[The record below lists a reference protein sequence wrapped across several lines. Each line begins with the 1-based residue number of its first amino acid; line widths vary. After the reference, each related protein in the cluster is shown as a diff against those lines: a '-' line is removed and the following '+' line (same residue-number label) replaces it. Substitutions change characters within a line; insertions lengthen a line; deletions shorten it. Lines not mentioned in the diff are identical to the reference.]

1 MADPLTAAYALRLGD
16 DALILSHR
24 LSEWVG
30 HGPELEEDI
39 ALANTALDLLGQARL
54 LLSHA
59 GEQEGKG
66 RGEDALAYGRDVL
79 DFSNLLL
86 VEQPNGD
93 FAQTMMRQFLFDAY
107 AVELW
112 PRLSTSRDEVLAGI
126 AGKAAKEAAYHV
138 EQSAAWVVRMG
149 DGTEES
155 HARAQAGLDLL
166 WPYAGEIFE
175 ADGVEAALAKK
186 GIAVAPCELH
196 APWQARVEP
205 VLDEAGLAP
214 PEGAGVRS
222 GGRQGRHSEHLGHLL
237 AEFQFMQRAYPGA
250 AW

>member
-1 MADPLTAAYALRLGD
+1 MADALTAAYALRLGD

-24 LSEWVG
+24 LSQWVG

-54 LLSHA
+54 LLSYA
-59 GEQEGKG
+59 GDRESTG
-66 RGEDALAYGRDVL
+66 RDEDALAYGRDVL

-93 FAQTMMRQFLFDAY
+93 FAQTMVRQFLFDAY

-112 PRLSTSRDEVLAGI
+112 PRLSASRDDVLAGI
-126 AGKAAKEAAYHV
+126 AGKAVKEAAYHV

-155 HARAQAGLDLL
+155 HRRAQAGLDTL
-166 WPYAGEIFE
+166 WPYAGEMFE
-175 ADGVEAALAKK
+175 ADEVAAALAET
-186 GIAVAPCELH
+186 GIAVAPSELR
-196 APWQARVEP
+196 APWQARVEV
-205 VLDEAGLAP
+205 VLEEAGLTAP
-214 PEGAGVRS
+214 DGTGARL

-250 AW
+250 QW

>member
-1 MADPLTAAYALRLGD
+1 MADTLTATYALRLGD

-59 GEQEGKG
+59 GECEG
-66 RGEDALAYGRDVL
+66 RNRDEDALAYGRDVM

-112 PRLSTSRDEVLAGI
+112 PRLSASHDEILAGI

-155 HARAQAGLDLL
+155 HARIQAGLDLL
-166 WPYAGEIFE
+166 WPYASEMFE
-175 ADGVEAALAKK
+175 ADEVEVMLAEK
-186 GIAVAPCELH
+186 GIAVASSDMQ
-196 APWQARVEP
+196 APWQTRVEA
-205 VLDEAGLAP
+205 VLENAGLAP
-214 PEGAGVRS
+214 PQGAGLRT

-237 AEFQFMQRAYPGA
+237 AAFQFLQRAYPGA
-250 AW
+250 EW

>member
-1 MADPLTAAYALRLGD
+1 MADPALAAYALRLGD

-39 ALANTALDLLGQARL
+39 ALANVALDLLGQARL

-59 GEQEGKG
+59 GDQEDKG
-66 RGEDALAYGRDVL
+66 RDEDALAYGRDVL
-79 DFSNLLL
+79 DFTNLLL

-107 AVELW
+107 TAELY
-112 PRLSTSRDEVLAGI
+112 PRLSCSRDAGLAGI

-149 DGTEES
+149 DGTAES
-155 HARAQAGLDLL
+155 HARAQAGLDAL

-175 ADGVEAALAKK
+175 ADDLETALAAE
-186 GIAVAPCELH
+186 GVAVAPPALR
-196 APWQARVEP
+196 APWQARVGA
-205 VLDEAGLAP
+205 VLERAGLTP
-214 PEGAGVRS
+214 PEGAGVRR
-222 GGRQGRHSEHLGHLL
+222 GGRHGRHSEHLGHLL
-237 AEFQFMQRAYPGA
+237 AELQFLPRAYPGA
-250 AW
+250 QW

>member
-1 MADPLTAAYALRLGD
+1 MADALTAAYALRLGD

-54 LLSHA
+54 LLACA
-59 GEQEGKG
+59 GEQEGRG
-66 RGEDALAYGRDVL
+66 RDEDALAYGRDVL

-112 PRLSTSRDEVLAGI
+112 PRLSASCDEALAGI

-155 HARAQAGLDLL
+155 HDRIQAGLDML
-166 WPYAGEIFE
+166 WPYAGEMFA
-175 ADGVEAALAKK
+175 ADEVEEALAEK
-186 GIAVAPCELH
+186 GIAVAPSELQ
-196 APWQARVEP
+196 APWRARVEP

-214 PEGAGVRS
+214 PEGAGTRS

-237 AEFQFMQRAYPGA
+237 AELQFLQRAYPGA
-250 AW
+250 DW

>member
-1 MADPLTAAYALRLGD
+1 MADALTAAYALRLGD

-24 LSEWVG
+24 LTEWVG

-59 GEQEGKG
+59 GDREGKG
-66 RGEDALAYGRDVL
+66 RDEDALAYGRDVL

-112 PRLSTSRDEVLAGI
+112 PRLSGSRDEGLAGI

-166 WPYAGEIFE
+166 WPYAGEMFARDEI
-175 ADGVEAALAKK
+175 ADALAEK
-186 GIAVAPCELH
+186 GIAVAPPELQ
-196 APWQARVEP
+196 APWQARVET
-205 VLDEAGLAP
+205 VLEDAGLAP
-214 PEGAGVRS
+214 PDGAGVRK

-237 AEFQFMQRAYPGA
+237 AELQFLQRAYPGA
-250 AW
+250 DW

>member
-1 MADPLTAAYALRLGD
+1 MADALTAAYALRLGD

-59 GEQEGKG
+59 GDREGAG
-66 RGEDALAYGRDVL
+66 RDEDALAYGRDVL

-93 FAQTMMRQFLFDAY
+93 FAQTMVRQFLFDAY
-107 AVELW
+107 AIELW
-112 PRLSTSRDEVLAGI
+112 PRLSASCDEGLAGI
-126 AGKAAKEAAYHV
+126 AGKAVKEAAYHV
-138 EQSAAWVVRMG
+138 EQSSAWVVRMG
-149 DGTEES
+149 DGTKES
-155 HARAQAGLDLL
+155 HARAQAGLDAL

-175 ADGVEAALAKK
+175 SDRVETALAEK
-186 GIAVAPCELH
+186 GVAVASSELR
-196 APWQARVEP
+196 APWHARVEA
-205 VLDEAGLAP
+205 VLHEAGLTP
-214 PEGAGVRS
+214 PKGAGVRL
-222 GGRQGRHSEHLGHLL
+222 GGRQGRHSEHLGRML

-250 AW
+250 EW

>member
-1 MADPLTAAYALRLGD
+1 MADALTAAYALRLGD
-16 DALILSHR
+16 DALILSQR

-54 LLSHA
+54 LLAHA
-59 GEQEGKG
+59 GDREG
-66 RGEDALAYGRDVL
+66 AGRDVL

-93 FAQTMMRQFLFDAY
+93 FAQTMVRQFLFDAY

-112 PRLSTSRDEVLAGI
+112 PRLSASRDEVLAGI
-126 AGKAAKEAAYHV
+126 AGKAAKEVAYHV

-155 HARAQAGLDLL
+155 HARAQAGLDTL
-166 WPYAGEIFE
+166 WPYAGEMFE
-175 ADGVEAALAKK
+175 TDEVEAALAEK
-186 GIAVAPCELH
+186 GIAVAPPELR
-196 APWQARVEP
+196 APWQARVEA
-205 VLDEAGLAP
+205 VLEEAGLTP
-214 PEGAGVRS
+214 PEGAGVRL

-250 AW
+250 EW

>member
-1 MADPLTAAYALRLGD
+1 MADALIAAYALRLGD

-24 LSEWVG
+24 LTEWVG

-59 GEQEGKG
+59 GDREGKG
-66 RGEDALAYGRDVL
+66 RDEDALAYGRDVL

-112 PRLSTSRDEVLAGI
+112 PRLSGSCDDALAGI
-126 AGKAAKEAAYHV
+126 AGKAAKESAYHV

-149 DGTEES
+149 DGTQES

-166 WPYAGEIFE
+166 WPYAGEMFA
-175 ADGVEAALAKK
+175 ADEIVAVLAEK
-186 GIAVAPCELH
+186 GIAVAPSELQ
-196 APWQARVEP
+196 APWQTRVEM
-205 VLDEAGLAP
+205 VLEYAGLAP
-214 PEGAGVRS
+214 PEGAGIRL
-222 GGRQGRHSEHLGHLL
+222 GGRQGRHSEHMGHLL
-237 AEFQFMQRAYPGA
+237 AELQFLQRAYPGA
-250 AW
+250 EW